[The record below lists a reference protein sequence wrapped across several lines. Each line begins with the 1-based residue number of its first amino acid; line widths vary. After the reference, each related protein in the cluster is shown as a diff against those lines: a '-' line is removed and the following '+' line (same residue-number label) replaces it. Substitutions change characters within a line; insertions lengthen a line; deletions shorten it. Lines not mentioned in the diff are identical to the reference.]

1 MYKYEMGVV
10 LRADMEE
17 DNFRSEMDRVKGL
30 IERFGGT
37 IEKVDE
43 WGRRKLAYPIAK
55 LAEGMYTFITYTS
68 ADGVAPREVENRL
81 NLMESVLRYL
91 TIRLDEESVVEAK
104 VAATSPVAAP
114 VEVVEEPTAE

>member
-1 MYKYEMGVV
+1 MGVV